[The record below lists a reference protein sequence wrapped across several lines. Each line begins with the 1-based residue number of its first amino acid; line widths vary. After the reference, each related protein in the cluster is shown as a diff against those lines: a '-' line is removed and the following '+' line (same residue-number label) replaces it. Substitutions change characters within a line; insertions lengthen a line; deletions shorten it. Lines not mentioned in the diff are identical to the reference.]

1 MAIRLHKALEFL
13 CCQTTMLPLEL
24 PGWNVVVSTLRP
36 EFLDKEIGEI
46 SDRAVWTEMKMMRMM
61 RMNPLNI
68 IKI

>member
-1 MAIRLHKALEFL
+1 
-13 CCQTTMLPLEL
+13 MLPLEL

-46 SDRAVWTEMKMMRMM
+46 SDRAVWTEMKMRRMM